1 MATPPVNPPTYY
13 SYVPR
18 LNSPAKA
25 PSVPDL
31 CSVSV
36 GPPASQAPS
45 LSNQIY
51 IGPLSPFQGKSR
63 AARNTVGSRESRKRK
78 KRGRPKKHWTK
89 QAARQ
94 RKFNPDRLR
103 RVEVAN
109 LFAADRFAS
118 KIGLRLTTFIT
129 IRWAL
134 TAHGEADIRG
144 RWKALLNGLRI
155 WADRQ
160 GFDLAHCWVH
170 ENPPRDEPAFN
181 THLLANIPE
190 TLRVAATEWLVKQLG
205 GSAGAI
211 DVQPRRCPGWNKP
224 DDRVAYMCKGTDRA
238 TAVKFRLIR
247 KHGWDFN
254 QGKIEFQ
261 RSGTSRNINAAA
273 RRAGEFR
280 DQYARVKEAA

>member
-1 MATPPVNPPTYY
+1 M
-13 SYVPR
+13 
-18 LNSPAKA
+18 
-25 PSVPDL
+25 
-31 CSVSV
+31 
-36 GPPASQAPS
+36 
-45 LSNQIY
+45 
-51 IGPLSPFQGKSR
+51 SPFQGKSR
-63 AARNTVGSRESRKRK
+63 AARNTVGSKASRKRK
-78 KRGRPKKHWTK
+78 KRGRPKKHWTL
-89 QAARQ
+89 QVARQ
-94 RKFNPDRLR
+94 RRRCPERLR
-103 RVEVAN
+103 RVEVVN

-118 KIGLRLTTFIT
+118 KTGRRLASFIT

-134 TAHGEADIRG
+134 TAHGEADING
-144 RWKALLNGLRI
+144 RWKVLLNALRI

-160 GFDLAHCWVH
+160 GLELAHIWVH

-181 THLLANIPE
+181 THLLVNIPDS
-190 TLRVAATEWLVKQLG
+190 LRVAAAEWLVKQLG

-273 RRAGEFR
+273 RRAGEFS
-280 DQYARVKEAA
+280 DQYARVREEQAA